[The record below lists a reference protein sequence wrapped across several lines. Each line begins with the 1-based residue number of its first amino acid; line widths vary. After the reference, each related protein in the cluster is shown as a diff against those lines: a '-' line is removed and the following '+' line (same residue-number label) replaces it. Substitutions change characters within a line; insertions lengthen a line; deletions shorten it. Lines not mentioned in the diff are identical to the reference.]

1 MKQFQKIQQEMQ
13 EKKKNRSVHEP
24 TVQSVNNIHKGELSV
39 TLNSLKKKQ
48 KKQDYIFL
56 FYLF

>member
-56 FYLF
+56 